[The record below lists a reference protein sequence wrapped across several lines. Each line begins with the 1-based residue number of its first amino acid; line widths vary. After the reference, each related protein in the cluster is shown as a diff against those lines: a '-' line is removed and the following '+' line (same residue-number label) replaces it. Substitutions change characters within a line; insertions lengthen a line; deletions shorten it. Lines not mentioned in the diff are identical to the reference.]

1 MSKSS
6 RAADENRIAA
16 EVDRSIPFIET
27 HHHLW
32 ELGRF
37 PYRWLRDPGTV
48 GHNER
53 LGDYK
58 MLRVDWGIDRLL
70 KEFYG
75 SNVIKSVHVEGDSG
89 ATDPVAE
96 TEWLQAIA
104 DPVGFPPAIV
114 RFCGPPRED
123 AEEHGPRH
131 PPLKNPPGGRGP
143 RD

>member
-1 MSKSS
+1 MSKSP
-6 RAADENRIAA
+6 RAADEDRMAA

-48 GHNER
+48 GHNAR

-75 SNVIKSVHVEGDSG
+75 SNVIKSVHVEGDSR

-96 TEWLQAIA
+96 TEGLQANA
-104 DPVGFPPAIV
+104 GTVGFSPAI
-114 RFCGPPRED
+114 RGFCDPQRADGQG
-123 AEEHGPRH
+123 H
-131 PPLKNPPGGRGP
+131 
-143 RD
+143 

>member
-1 MSKSS
+1 MSKSP
-6 RAADENRIAA
+6 RAADEDRMAA

-70 KEFYG
+70 KELYG
-75 SNVIKSVHVEGDSG
+75 SNVIKYGHVEGDSG
-89 ATDPVAE
+89 ATDAVAA
-96 TEWLQAIA
+96 TEGIQAIA
-104 DPVGFPPAIV
+104 GADGLCHGAVGFCQLH
-114 RFCGPPRED
+114 RD
-123 AEEHGPRH
+123 DDDEELARP
-131 PPLKNPPGGRGP
+131 
-143 RD
+143 